1 MFNIETYLDS
11 LPENTEEIDVSH
23 RSINHLPDLTVF
35 TKLNTLHCDYNNLTS
50 LPPLPVGLK
59 ILYCGNNKL
68 TYLPN
73 LPENLEL
80 LYCDSNRLFSL
91 PPLPK
96 KLEKI
101 NCYCNKLSSLPP
113 LNEQL
118 KTFVCTWNNLSYL
131 PNLPKNLEV
140 LYCDFNKL
148 TSLPNLPE
156 NFKILR
162 CSDNE
167 LSCLQLNEKLE
178 KLDYRC
184 NPIYE
189 IINTK
194 DINVIKEK
202 LKILNRFR
210 YLYYCLKF
218 KKRFRD
224 LLWVKIREPTIRKKY
239 SHEYLVEHLH
249 EETDLDELLNNW

>member
-1 MFNIETYLDS
+1 M
-11 LPENTEEIDVSH
+11 
-23 RSINHLPDLTVF
+23 
-35 TKLNTLHCDYNNLTS
+35 
-50 LPPLPVGLK
+50 
-59 ILYCGNNKL
+59 
-68 TYLPN
+68 
-73 LPENLEL
+73 
-80 LYCDSNRLFSL
+80 
-91 PPLPK
+91 
-96 KLEKI
+96 
-101 NCYCNKLSSLPP
+101 
-113 LNEQL
+113 
-118 KTFVCTWNNLSYL
+118 
-131 PNLPKNLEV
+131 
-140 LYCDFNKL
+140 

-194 DINVIKEK
+194 DINVTKQK
-202 LKILNRFR
+202 LKILYRFR

-224 LLWVKIREPTIRKKY
+224 LLWVKIREPKIRNKY
-239 SHEYLVEHLH
+239 SHDYLVEHLH
-249 EETDLDELLNNW
+249 EDTDLNELLNNW